1 MDMNI
6 SQLVRSLAG
15 EARPG
20 EQRSLE
26 LKTGQVVRA
35 TVTEVSENGREAVVS
50 VNGVPVRA
58 VLDAPMQPGQTT
70 WMQVQGQ
77 QSDGLVILK
86 QTEGPSVG
94 TLPSMEEALKQ
105 SGLPDEAWA
114 RRLLQDLQRAGLPL
128 TKELAA
134 KLSQAMAS
142 KPSGVAASEWMQ
154 AAGLA
159 LRRQLPLTADT
170 LNGLRQALFG
180 KPLTDILAGFM
191 RAGDESLVLGSG
203 SLGSNGINTGNTS
216 TLWTQ
221 PLREAQALIRA
232 LLAEGLQTSGQQA
245 NGGTG
250 AAAIANGGAT
260 SAASGQ
266 SSASPMP
273 ETLNRSTSGA
283 SMDSTSAAG
292 RGVQN
297 GEQIRSIPPQNGN
310 LGGNG
315 ASGTAGASGTSSS
328 PQPMVQSG
336 AWIGKV
342 LQLLG
347 VSHEQ
352 QTHRAAV
359 MELTSQPQQ
368 TVGENGQPVV
378 GGGGG
383 SAAAASGNSSASGNS
398 GLMGSGSGNTAAQSG
413 TPAQSASAAVH
424 ASALAPDDAA
434 ADKAS
439 VMNGATGRS
448 AASPEAMSS
457 GAAAKAG
464 TQPLPAAAPVV
475 SGMAQLD
482 MNHLTASSTQQGA
495 AVGES
500 LKSALLQLL
509 QTDGVP
515 HALREAAQQL
525 VQHVTGQQLLLA
537 SDRQAPF
544 SHITL
549 FVPLVT
555 PDGKQTAAVH
565 IQSRQSKRG
574 ELDAGNCRLWFD
586 LNMKVL
592 GRTLVDVQVVDNAV
606 ALHIHHADER
616 LGEWMD
622 GLRDEAEEALQQ
634 IGYQLSAFRTLP
646 LPEKRSDAA
655 LVPSSEISMDD
666 YAAKPY
672 KGVDMKI

>member
-86 QTEGPSVG
+86 QTESPSVG

-142 KPSGVAASEWMQ
+142 KPPGVTASEWMQ

-170 LNGLRQALFG
+170 LSGLRQALFG
-180 KPLTDILAGFM
+180 KPLTDMLAGFM

-203 SLGSNGINTGNTS
+203 SLGSSGANTGNTS

-221 PLREAQALIRA
+221 PLREAQALVRA
-232 LLAEGLQTSGQQA
+232 LLAEGLQTSGQQT
-245 NGGTG
+245 NGGAG
-250 AAAIANGGAT
+250 AAASANGGAT
-260 SAASGQ
+260 SSPSGQ

-273 ETLNRSTSGA
+273 EALNRSTSGA

-297 GEQIRSIPPQNGN
+297 GEQVRSIPLQNGN
-310 LGGNG
+310 LGGNV
-315 ASGTAGASGTSSS
+315 ASGTAGASGTSS
-328 PQPMVQSG
+328 PQTMVQSG

-352 QTHRAAV
+352 QAHRAAV

-368 TVGENGQPVV
+368 TVGENGQPAV
-378 GGGGG
+378 GGGG
-383 SAAAASGNSSASGNS
+383 STAAASGNSSASGSS
-398 GLMGSGSGNTAAQSG
+398 GLMGSGSGNTAPQYG

-424 ASALAPDDAA
+424 ASALAADDAA
-434 ADKAS
+434 ADKTS
-439 VMNGATGRS
+439 VMNGGTGRS
-448 AASPEAMSS
+448 AASQEVMSS
-457 GAAAKAG
+457 GAAAK
-464 TQPLPAAAPVV
+464 AAAPVV

-482 MNHLTASSTQQGA
+482 MNHLTASATQQGA

-509 QTDGVP
+509 QADGVP

-555 PDGKQTAAVH
+555 PEGKQTAAVH

-622 GLRDEAEEALQQ
+622 GLRDEAEEALEQ

-655 LVPSSEISMDD
+655 SVPSPEISMDD

>member
-1 MDMNI
+1 MNMNI
-6 SQLVRSLAG
+6 SQLVRGLAG

-58 VLDAPMQPGQTT
+58 ALDAPMQPGQTT
-70 WMQVQGQ
+70 WMRVQGQ
-77 QSDGLVILK
+77 QADGLVILK
-86 QTEGPSVG
+86 PTDGPSVAA
-94 TLPSMEEALKQ
+94 LPSMEEALKQ

-114 RRLLQDLQRAGLPL
+114 RRLLQDLQKAGLPL

-134 KLSQAMAS
+134 KLSQAMAA
-142 KPSGVAASEWMQ
+142 KPQGVAASEWMQ

-170 LNGLRQALFG
+170 LSGLRQALFG
-180 KPLTDILAGFM
+180 KPLTDLLAVFM
-191 RAGDESLVLGSG
+191 RAGDDSLALGSG
-203 SLGSNGINTGNTS
+203 IMGKTMDTGSQSGGM
-216 TLWTQ
+216 WTQ
-221 PLREAQALIRA
+221 PLREAQVLLRA
-232 LLAEGLQTSGQQA
+232 LLAEGLQTGGQQQGNGSGMSAAA
-245 NGGTG
+245 NGNGHSIAAGNAANQSGTLPVNEQQNKNTSG
-250 AAAIANGGAT
+250 AILNAT
-260 SAASGQ
+260 SAPVGATKSGEGARAELAQ
-266 SSASPMP
+266 GG
-273 ETLNRSTSGA
+273 SGA
-283 SMDSTSAAG
+283 A
-292 RGVQN
+292 
-297 GEQIRSIPPQNGN
+297 
-310 LGGNG
+310 
-315 ASGTAGASGTSSS
+315 GTAGASGMSSTS
-328 PQPMVQSG
+328 QPPIQAG
-336 AWIGKV
+336 AWIGRM

-352 QTHRAAV
+352 QAHRAAV

-368 TVGENGQPVV
+368 TMGDNGQSAT
-378 GGGGG
+378 GGG
-383 SAAAASGNSSASGNS
+383 SNAAASSANTSASANS
-398 GLMGSGSGNTAAQSG
+398 GLTGGGRPDLHSGTAAQSAASAANAPKGASNTNG
-413 TPAQSASAAVH
+413 TPADKSGAVNGGTGRNI
-424 ASALAPDDAA
+424 APQEAA
-434 ADKAS
+434 AGAVAKNGIHPTIAVAS
-439 VMNGATGRS
+439 TAPGA
-448 AASPEAMSS
+448 
-457 GAAAKAG
+457 
-464 TQPLPAAAPVV
+464 
-475 SGMAQLD
+475 AQLD
-482 MNHLTASSTQQGA
+482 ISQLAASSTQQGA

-500 LKSALLQLL
+500 LKSALLHLL
-509 QTDGVP
+509 QAEGVP

-565 IQSRQSKRG
+565 IQSRQGKRG

-586 LNMKVL
+586 LNMKKL

-606 ALHIHHADER
+606 ALHIHHDDEQV
-616 LGEWMD
+616 GEWIK
-622 GLRDEAEEALQQ
+622 GLRGEAEEALER

-646 LPEKRSDAA
+646 LPERGSDTVVA
-655 LVPSSEISMDD
+655 VPTSEISMDD
-666 YAAKPY
+666 YSAKPY

>member
-58 VLDAPMQPGQTT
+58 ALDAPMQPGQTT
-70 WMQVQGQ
+70 WMRVQGQ

-86 QTEGPSVG
+86 PTDGPSVAA
-94 TLPSMEEALKQ
+94 LPSMEEALKQ
-105 SGLPDEAWA
+105 SGLPDEPWA
-114 RRLLQDLQRAGLPL
+114 RRLLQDLQKAGLPL
-128 TKELAA
+128 TKELAS
-134 KLSQAMAS
+134 KLSQAMAA
-142 KPSGVAASEWMQ
+142 KPPGVAASEWMQ

-180 KPLTDILAGFM
+180 KPLTDMLAVFM
-191 RAGDESLVLGSG
+191 RAGDDSLALESGLMGKTTDTGSQSG
-203 SLGSNGINTGNTS
+203 SM
-216 TLWTQ
+216 WTQ
-221 PLREAQALIRA
+221 PLREAQALVRA
-232 LLAEGLQTSGQQA
+232 LLAEGLQTGGQQQ
-245 NGGTG
+245 GSGSG
-250 AAAIANGGAT
+250 M
-260 SAASGQ
+260 SAAVNGNGHSNAAGSAVGQ
-266 SSASPMP
+266 FGTSPVN
-273 ETLNRSTSGA
+273 EQQNKNTSGA
-283 SMDSTSAAG
+283 MLNATPASGGAAKS
-292 RGVQN
+292 
-297 GEQIRSIPPQNGN
+297 GEGAHAELAQ
-310 LGGNG
+310 GGSG
-315 ASGTAGASGTSSS
+315 AAGTAGAPSTS
-328 PQPMVQSG
+328 QPSIQAG
-336 AWIGKV
+336 AWIGRM

-352 QTHRAAV
+352 QAHRAAV

-368 TVGENGQPVV
+368 AVGDSAQSTT
-378 GGGGG
+378 GGGN
-383 SAAAASGNSSASGNS
+383 AAASSANTSASANS
-398 GLMGSGSGNTAAQSG
+398 GLTGGGRPDLHSGTAAPSTASASNAPTGASNTNG
-413 TPAQSASAAVH
+413 TPSDKSGAVNGGTGRNI
-424 ASALAPDDAA
+424 APQEAA
-434 ADKAS
+434 A
-439 VMNGATGRS
+439 GATAAKTAIHPPIS
-448 AASPEAMSS
+448 AASTAP
-457 GAAAKAG
+457 GA
-464 TQPLPAAAPVV
+464 
-475 SGMAQLD
+475 AQLD
-482 MNHLTASSTQQGA
+482 IPQLATGSTQQGA

-500 LKSALLQLL
+500 LKSALLHLL
-509 QTDGVP
+509 QAEGVP

-586 LNMKVL
+586 LNMKTL

-606 ALHIHHADER
+606 ALHIHHDDER
-616 LGEWMD
+616 VGEWIK
-622 GLRDEAEEALQQ
+622 GLRGEAEEALER
-634 IGYQLSAFRTLP
+634 IGYQMSAFRTLP
-646 LPEKRSDAA
+646 LPERSSDTVSA
-655 LVPSSEISMDD
+655 PTSEISMDD

>member
-114 RRLLQDLQRAGLPL
+114 RRLLQDLQRAGVTL

-142 KPSGVAASEWMQ
+142 KPPGVAASEWMQ

-170 LNGLRQALFG
+170 LSGLRQALFG
-180 KPLTDILAGFM
+180 KPLTDMLAGFM
-191 RAGDESLVLGSG
+191 RAGDDSLVLGSG
-203 SLGSNGINTGNTS
+203 SLGSSGANTGNTS

-221 PLREAQALIRA
+221 PLREAQTLIRA

-245 NGGTG
+245 NGGAG
-250 AAAIANGGAT
+250 AAASANGGAT
-260 SAASGQ
+260 SAPSGQ

-273 ETLNRSTSGA
+273 ETLNRSTSGS
-283 SMDSTSAAG
+283 SMDATSAAG

-297 GEQIRSIPPQNGN
+297 GEQVRSIPLQNGN
-310 LGGNG
+310 LGENG
-315 ASGTAGASGTSSS
+315 TSGIAGASGSSS
-328 PQPMVQSG
+328 SSQPMVQSG

-352 QTHRAAV
+352 QAHRAAV

-368 TVGENGQPVV
+368 TVGENGQPAV

-383 SAAAASGNSSASGNS
+383 STAAASGNSSALGSS
-398 GLMGSGSGNTAAQSG
+398 GLMGSGSGNTAPQLG
-413 TPAQSASAAVH
+413 TPAQSAAAAAH
-424 ASALAPDDAA
+424 ASTLAADDAA

-439 VMNGATGRS
+439 VMNGGTGRS
-448 AASPEAMSS
+448 AGSQEVLSS

-464 TQPLPAAAPVV
+464 TAAAPVV

-482 MNHLTASSTQQGA
+482 MNHLTASATQQGA

-509 QTDGVP
+509 QADGVP

-555 PDGKQTAAVH
+555 PEGKQTAAVH

-622 GLRDEAEEALQQ
+622 GLRDEAEEALEQ

-655 LVPSSEISMDD
+655 SVQSPEISMDD

>member
-142 KPSGVAASEWMQ
+142 KPPGVAASEWMQ

-170 LNGLRQALFG
+170 LSGLRQALFG
-180 KPLTDILAGFM
+180 KPLTDMLAGFM
-191 RAGDESLVLGSG
+191 RAGEESLVLGSG
-203 SLGSNGINTGNTS
+203 SLGSSGANTGNTS

-221 PLREAQALIRA
+221 PLREAQTLIRA

-245 NGGTG
+245 NGGAG
-250 AAAIANGGAT
+250 AAASANGGAT
-260 SAASGQ
+260 SAPSGQ

-292 RGVQN
+292 RGIQN
-297 GEQIRSIPPQNGN
+297 GEQVRSIPLQNGN

-315 ASGTAGASGTSSS
+315 ASGTAGASVTSST

-352 QTHRAAV
+352 QAHRAAV

-368 TVGENGQPVV
+368 TVGENGQPAV
-378 GGGGG
+378 GGGGD
-383 SAAAASGNSSASGNS
+383 SNAAASGNLSASGS
-398 GLMGSGSGNTAAQSG
+398 RGLMGSGSGNTAPQFG
-413 TPAQSASAAVH
+413 NPAQSASAAVH
-424 ASALAPDDAA
+424 ASALATDDAA

-439 VMNGATGRS
+439 VMNGGTGRS
-448 AASPEAMSS
+448 APSQEVMSN

-464 TQPLPAAAPVV
+464 TAAAPVV
-475 SGMAQLD
+475 SGMTQLD
-482 MNHLTASSTQQGA
+482 MNHLTASATQQGA

-509 QTDGVP
+509 QADGVP

-555 PDGKQTAAVH
+555 PEGKQTAAVH

-622 GLRDEAEEALQQ
+622 GLRDEAEEALEQ

-655 LVPSSEISMDD
+655 SVPSSEISMDD

>member
-1 MDMNI
+1 MNMNI
-6 SQLVRSLAG
+6 SQLVRGLAG

-58 VLDAPMQPGQTT
+58 ALDAPMQPGQTT
-70 WMQVQGQ
+70 WMRVQGQ

-86 QTEGPSVG
+86 PTDGPSVAA
-94 TLPSMEEALKQ
+94 LPSMEEALKQ
-105 SGLPDEAWA
+105 SGLPDEPWA
-114 RRLLQDLQRAGLPL
+114 RRLLQDLQKAGLPL
-128 TKELAA
+128 TKELAS
-134 KLSQAMAS
+134 KLSQAMAA
-142 KPSGVAASEWMQ
+142 KPPGVAASEWMQ

-180 KPLTDILAGFM
+180 KPLTDMLAVFM
-191 RAGDESLVLGSG
+191 RAGDDSLALGSG
-203 SLGSNGINTGNTS
+203 IMGKTTDTGSQSGS
-216 TLWTQ
+216 MWTQ
-221 PLREAQALIRA
+221 PLREAQALVRA
-232 LLAEGLQTSGQQA
+232 LLAEGLQTGGQQQGSGSGMSVA
-245 NGGTG
+245 MNGNGHSNAAGSAVGQFGT
-250 AAAIANGGAT
+250 
-260 SAASGQ
+260 
-266 SSASPMP
+266 SPVN
-273 ETLNRSTSGA
+273 EQQNKNTSGA
-283 SMDSTSAAG
+283 MLNATPASGGAAKS
-292 RGVQN
+292 
-297 GEQIRSIPPQNGN
+297 GEGAHAELAQ
-310 LGGNG
+310 GGSG
-315 ASGTAGASGTSSS
+315 AAGTAGVSSTS
-328 PQPMVQSG
+328 QPSIQAG
-336 AWIGKV
+336 AWIGRM

-352 QTHRAAV
+352 QAHRAAV

-368 TVGENGQPVV
+368 AVGDSAQSAT
-378 GGGGG
+378 GGGNAAASSANTSASANSGLTGG
-383 SAAAASGNSSASGNS
+383 GRPDLHAGTAAPSTATASNAPTGASNTNGTPSDKSGAVNGGTGRNIAPQEAAVGAAAAK
-398 GLMGSGSGNTAAQSG
+398 TAIH
-413 TPAQSASAAVH
+413 P
-424 ASALAPDDAA
+424 PI
-434 ADKAS
+434 
-439 VMNGATGRS
+439 S
-448 AASPEAMSS
+448 AASTAP
-457 GAAAKAG
+457 GAA
-464 TQPLPAAAPVV
+464 QMDI
-475 SGMAQLD
+475 SQLA
-482 MNHLTASSTQQGA
+482 TGSSQQGA

-500 LKSALLQLL
+500 LKSALLHLL
-509 QTDGVP
+509 QAEGVP
-515 HALREAAQQL
+515 HAIREAAQQL

-586 LNMKVL
+586 LNMKTL

-606 ALHIHHADER
+606 ALHIHHDDER
-616 LGEWMD
+616 VGEWIK
-622 GLRDEAEEALQQ
+622 GLRGEAEEALER

-646 LPEKRSDAA
+646 LPERSSDTVS
-655 LVPSSEISMDD
+655 VPTSEISMDD

>member
-1 MDMNI
+1 MNI

-35 TVTEVSENGREAVVS
+35 TVTELSENGREAVVS

-142 KPSGVAASEWMQ
+142 KPPGVAASEWMQ

-170 LNGLRQALFG
+170 LSGLRQALFG
-180 KPLTDILAGFM
+180 KPLTDMLAGFM

-203 SLGSNGINTGNTS
+203 SLGSSGANTGNTS

-221 PLREAQALIRA
+221 PLREAQTLIRA

-245 NGGTG
+245 NGGAG
-250 AAAIANGGAT
+250 AAASANGGAT
-260 SAASGQ
+260 NAPSGQ

-283 SMDSTSAAG
+283 SMDSTSAVG

-297 GEQIRSIPPQNGN
+297 GEQVRSISLQNGN
-310 LGGNG
+310 FGGNG

-352 QTHRAAV
+352 QAHRAAV
-359 MELTSQPQQ
+359 MELTSQQPQQ
-368 TVGENGQPVV
+368 TVGENGQPAV
-378 GGGGG
+378 GGGG
-383 SAAAASGNSSASGNS
+383 STAAASGNSSASGSS
-398 GLMGSGSGNTAAQSG
+398 GLMGSGSGNTVPQFE
-413 TPAQSASAAVH
+413 TPAQSAAATVH
-424 ASALAPDDAA
+424 ASALAADDAA

-439 VMNGATGRS
+439 VMNGGTGRS
-448 AASPEAMSS
+448 APSPSPEVMSN

-464 TQPLPAAAPVV
+464 TAVAPVV

-482 MNHLTASSTQQGA
+482 MNHLTASATQQGA

-509 QTDGVP
+509 QADGVP

-555 PDGKQTAAVH
+555 PEGKQTAAVH

-622 GLRDEAEEALQQ
+622 GLRDEAEEALEQ

-646 LPEKRSDAA
+646 LPEKHSDAA
-655 LVPSSEISMDD
+655 SVPSPEISMDD

>member
-203 SLGSNGINTGNTS
+203 SLGSSGANTGNTS

-232 LLAEGLQTSGQQA
+232 LLAEGLQGQQA
-245 NGGTG
+245 NGGAG
-250 AAAIANGGAT
+250 AAASTNGGAT
-260 SAASGQ
+260 SAANGQ
-266 SSASPMP
+266 STATPIP

-297 GEQIRSIPPQNGN
+297 GEQVRSIPLHNGN

-315 ASGTAGASGTSSS
+315 ASSS

-359 MELTSQPQQ
+359 MELTSPPQQ
-368 TVGENGQPVV
+368 IVGENGQPVV

-383 SAAAASGNSSASGNS
+383 SAAAASGNSSATGNS
-398 GLMGSGSGNTAAQSG
+398 GLMGSGSGNIAAQSG

-464 TQPLPAAAPVV
+464 TQPLPAAAPIV

-606 ALHIHHADER
+606 ALHIHHADEQ

-622 GLRDEAEEALQQ
+622 GLRDEAEEALQR

>member
-142 KPSGVAASEWMQ
+142 KPPGVAASEWMQ

-170 LNGLRQALFG
+170 LSGLRQALFG
-180 KPLTDILAGFM
+180 KPLTDMLAGFM

-203 SLGSNGINTGNTS
+203 SLGSSGANTGNTS

-221 PLREAQALIRA
+221 PLREAQTLIRA

-245 NGGTG
+245 NGGAG
-250 AAAIANGGAT
+250 AAASANGGAT
-260 SAASGQ
+260 SAPSGQ
-266 SSASPMP
+266 SSASLMP

-292 RGVQN
+292 RGIQN
-297 GEQIRSIPPQNGN
+297 GEQVRSIPLQNGN
-310 LGGNG
+310 LGGSG
-315 ASGTAGASGTSSS
+315 ASGTAGASVTSST

-352 QTHRAAV
+352 QAHRAAV

-368 TVGENGQPVV
+368 TVGENGQPAV

-383 SAAAASGNSSASGNS
+383 STAAASGNLSASGSS
-398 GLMGSGSGNTAAQSG
+398 GLMGSGSGNTAPQFG
-413 TPAQSASAAVH
+413 NPAQSASAAVH
-424 ASALAPDDAA
+424 ASALAADDAA

-439 VMNGATGRS
+439 VMNGGTGRS
-448 AASPEAMSS
+448 APSQEVMSN
-457 GAAAKAG
+457 GGAAKAG
-464 TQPLPAAAPVV
+464 TAAAPVV

-482 MNHLTASSTQQGA
+482 MNHLTASAPQQGA

-509 QTDGVP
+509 QADGVP

-555 PDGKQTAAVH
+555 PEGKQTAAVH
-565 IQSRQSKRG
+565 IQSRQSKQG

-622 GLRDEAEEALQQ
+622 GLRDEAEEALEQ

-655 LVPSSEISMDD
+655 SVPSSEISMDD